1 MNAIETDDKKA
12 KINKPGHKKWIF
24 IVGCYNSGTTLLHNV
39 LATHPDI
46 GSMPQEGQAL
56 NDQFPTPKALKI
68 PRLWV
73 LKREL
78 FHLSEDNPPAL
89 VADKLKQQ
97 WSRHYNNIN
106 KPILIEKSITNTA
119 RILWLNKHFQ
129 EASFIGVIRN
139 GYTVAEGIH
148 RRAGH
153 DFDLGARQWA
163 ISNQIMLDDLEQ
175 VPRKLIIL
183 YEDLVQNPT
192 TTLNTISDF
201 IGVKNTF
208 DKAIKK
214 FKIKNFNPES
224 LSRLSPAAKQK
235 IEREAL
241 PLLTK
246 LGYLPTQE

>member
-1 MNAIETDDKKA
+1 MYYKKA
-12 KINKPGHKKWIF
+12 KTNQPTNKKWIF

-68 PRLWV
+68 PRLWI

-78 FHLSEDNPPAL
+78 FHLSEDNPPAS

-129 EASFIGVIRN
+129 EASFIGIIRN

-183 YEDLVQNPT
+183 YEDLAQNPT

-208 DKAIKK
+208 DKAIGK
-214 FKIKNFNPES
+214 FKIRDLNPES
-224 LSRLSPAAKQK
+224 LSRLSPDAKQK
-235 IEREAL
+235 IEKEAS

-246 LGYLPTQE
+246 LGYLLPPGH

>member
-1 MNAIETDDKKA
+1 MHYKKTET
-12 KINKPGHKKWIF
+12 NQPTNTKWVF

-46 GSMPQEGQAL
+46 GSMPWEGQTF
-56 NDQFPTPKALKI
+56 NDQFPTPKALDI

-78 FHLSEDNPPAL
+78 FHLSADNPPAS
-89 VADKLKQQ
+89 VADKLRQQ
-97 WSRHYNNIN
+97 WSRHYNDIN
-106 KPILIEKSITNTA
+106 RPILIEKSPTNAA

-129 EASFIGVIRN
+129 DASFIGIIRN

-153 DFDLGARQWA
+153 DFDLGAKQWA

-175 VPRKLIIL
+175 VPGKLIIS
-183 YEDLVQNPT
+183 YEDFVQNPT
-192 TTLNTISDF
+192 ATLSTISNF
-201 IGVKNTF
+201 IGIENTF
-208 DKAIKK
+208 DEAVKK

-224 LSRLSPAAKQK
+224 LSRLSPDAKQK
-235 IEREAL
+235 IEKEAA
-241 PLLTK
+241 PLLAK
-246 LGYLPTQE
+246 LGYLTTQD